1 MDDSKIIEML
11 FAREEESLSE
21 IEKKY
26 GGTCLRIAENIVGN
40 RQDAEECV
48 SDAYFTIWNSIPPE
62 NPNPFSSFLYKILRN
77 ISLKKLRFNSAAK
90 RNAKQ
95 EELGAELEEFLPA
108 AETVE
113 SRVEQNEL
121 TAAIN
126 EFLETLTAD
135 NRKIFVMRYWFLE
148 SYEKIASETGI
159 SESNVSM
166 RLVRTRNKMKKFLE
180 RKGIAI

>member
-11 FAREEESLSE
+11 FAREEESLSV

-26 GGTCLRIAENIVGN
+26 GAACLRIAENIVGS

-48 SDAYFTIWNSIPPE
+48 SDAYFTIWNLIPPE
-62 NPNPFSSFLYKILRN
+62 KPNPFSSFLYKILRN
-77 ISLKKLRFNSAAK
+77 ISLKKLRFNKAEK
-90 RNAKQ
+90 RSAKQ
-95 EELGAELEEFLPA
+95 EELSAELEDFLPC

-148 SYEKIASETGI
+148 SYGEIASKTGI

-166 RLVRTRNKMKKFLE
+166 RLVRTRNKMKIFLE
-180 RKGIAI
+180 RKGIEI

>member
-1 MDDSKIIEML
+1 M
-11 FAREEESLSE
+11 
-21 IEKKY
+21 
-26 GGTCLRIAENIVGN
+26 
-40 RQDAEECV
+40 
-48 SDAYFTIWNSIPPE
+48 
-62 NPNPFSSFLYKILRN
+62 
-77 ISLKKLRFNSAAK
+77 KKLRFNSAAK
-90 RNAKQ
+90 RNANQ
-95 EELGAELEEFLPA
+95 EELDAELEEFLPA

>member
-11 FAREEESLSE
+11 FAREEESISAIAE
-21 IEKKY
+21 KY
-26 GGTCLRIAENIVGN
+26 GAACLRIAENIVGS

-62 NPNPFSSFLYKILRN
+62 KPNPFSSFLYKITRN
-77 ISLKKLRFNSAAK
+77 IALKKLRFNSASK
-90 RNAKQ
+90 RNANQ
-95 EELGAELEEFLPA
+95 EELEAFLPA

-113 SRVEQNEL
+113 SRVEQKEL

-126 EFLETLTAD
+126 EFLGTLTAD

-148 SYEKIASETGI
+148 SYGEIAKETGI

-166 RLVRTRNKMKKFLE
+166 RLVRTRIKMKKFLE
-180 RKGIAI
+180 RKGIEI